1 MMAAAHARRAC
12 AKPAIFAGVVI
23 AGVLLVA
30 QVQGQSLQQHDT
42 SLPIE
47 ITADSLEVVQDR
59 RIATFAGNVD
69 AVQGDLVLSADQLRV
84 HYGDDADAAP
94 APAGMGSIRRIEAE
108 GNVFLSSPRETAQGE
123 TGVYDVAANQLTM
136 EGAVVLTQD
145 DNVIRGQRL
154 EIDLVS
160 GRSRM
165 LAAVPSTEGG
175 AAPQRVRALF
185 TPENSAEPS
194 DGSTDQPAAAAEA
207 GAK

>member
-1 MMAAAHARRAC
+1 MAAAHARRAC

-94 APAGMGSIRRIEAE
+94 APPGMGSIRRIEAE

>member
-1 MMAAAHARRAC
+1 MIAAPARRAC
-12 AKPAIFAGVVI
+12 ARAALAAGLVT

-30 QVQGQSLQQHDT
+30 DAQAQSLQQHDT

-59 RIATFAGNVD
+59 KVATFTGNVD

-84 HYGDDADAAP
+84 HYGDDANAAP
-94 APAGMGSIRRIEAE
+94 GPPGMGSIRRIEAE
-108 GNVFLSSPRETAQGE
+108 GNVFLSSPRETAQGDA
-123 TGVYDVAANQLTM
+123 GVYDVASNRLTM

-145 DNVIRGQRL
+145 ENVIRGQRL

-160 GRSRM
+160 GRSQ
-165 LAAVPSTEGG
+165 LFAAVPSTAGG
-175 AAPQRVRALF
+175 TAPQRVRALF
-185 TPENSAEPS
+185 TPESSAAPS
-194 DGSTDQPAAAAEA
+194 AGPTDQPAAAAEA